1 VLTLLCIAFFGKSLF
16 ALDPRLILAL
26 PIDRLLLFLA
36 ISTATYTVLLLGVTL
51 GFAHLV
57 QATGYSRASPGE
69 ALVIWG
75 KANVAKYL
83 PGNVLHFAG
92 RQILGARFGWPQASI
107 AAASLLEIA
116 LQVLL
121 PTALAA
127 LALVAF
133 GRLEMLN
140 DLGEWLV
147 VAVVLALGGLT
158 IAAFGRH
165 FRRLLPRL
173 LKPLASLQVARPVE
187 LLPAGLWYLL
197 FFLGMSF
204 LAWTLYTLLLGY
216 IQPRDLPILTAAF
229 LISWVMG
236 FVVPGAPGGI
246 GIREGSFAMLG
257 GVFLN
262 TDLLVLVALAMR
274 LVTLLGEGALFLL
287 ALSVARQAAHPKAA
301 PATRAEAPSERHRL
315 AGEARRH

>member
-1 VLTLLCIAFFGKSLF
+1 MFCI
-16 ALDPRLILAL
+16 L
-26 PIDRLLLFLA
+26 PVVRF
-36 ISTATYTVLLLGVTL
+36 
-51 GFAHLV
+51 
-57 QATGYSRASPGE
+57 
-69 ALVIWG
+69 
-75 KANVAKYL
+75 
-83 PGNVLHFAG
+83 
-92 RQILGARFGWPQASI
+92 LGARFGWPQANI

-127 LALVAF
+127 FALVAF
-133 GRLEMLN
+133 GRLAMLN

-147 VAVVLALGGLT
+147 VAILLALAGLT

-197 FFLGMSF
+197 FFFGMSF

-216 IQPRDLPILTAAF
+216 IQPRDLPILAAAF

-246 GIREGSFAMLG
+246 GVREGSFAVLG

-262 TDLLVLVALAMR
+262 TDLLVLVALLMR
-274 LVTLLGEGALFLL
+274 LVTLLGEGVLFLL
-287 ALSVARQAAHPKAA
+287 ALYVARRAGHLNTA
-301 PATRAEAPSERHRL
+301 PAARTEAPSGRPRL
-315 AGEARRH
+315 VGEAAPPLAPSQRLRPVNLAQTGRPHSHRPATPSRSGPAPRGSWRTGRSGRGPAPPG